1 MTIRKHFLILLF
13 AILCPVV
20 AQAGDTTETH
30 IAVSGSLPVLLTVP
44 HDGEWLPDTLPIRT
58 KGVMVRDLNTRRLA
72 EALAARLEEQT
83 GKRPYLLIAC
93 LSRKV
98 LDVNRSPAEATEAA
112 EALPAYRAYHAQL
125 AQFVADIRQRF
136 PQGGLLLDIHGQ
148 GFDTGMIFRGTQ
160 AGLTTQA
167 LIERHGPQAIQ
178 GRTSL
183 SGQLAA
189 RGYRVSPPI
198 DAPSLHE
205 SRYAG
210 GYTVMSYGSHRPDGI
225 DAIQLEFGRDLRSSP
240 RLPQDLAASLIAFLH
255 DYGFMEVYP
264 AKP

>member
-1 MTIRKHFLILLF
+1 MLGRFLR
-13 AILCPVV
+13 V
-20 AQAGDTTETH
+20 H
-30 IAVSGSLPVLLTVP
+30 ID
-44 HDGEWLPDTLPIRT
+44 H
-58 KGVMVRDLNTRRLA
+58 
-72 EALAARLEEQT
+72 
-83 GKRPYLLIAC
+83 
-93 LSRKV
+93 
-98 LDVNRSPAEATEAA
+98 
-112 EALPAYRAYHAQL
+112 L
-125 AQFVADIRQRF
+125 AQFDADIGDDAGHV
-136 PQGGLLLDIHGQ
+136 GGADFRVGNLGDDGVLQPHDEAQQDDGQ
-148 GFDTGMIFRGTQ
+148 GHEAGMIFRGTQ

-210 GYTVMSYGSHRPDGI
+210 GYTVVSYGSHRPDGI
-225 DAIQLEFGRDLRSSP
+225 DAIQLEFGRDLRNSP
-240 RLPQDLAASLIAFLH
+240 HLPQDLAASLIAFLR
-255 DYGFMEVYP
+255 DFGFMEAYP

>member
-1 MTIRKHFLILLF
+1 M
-13 AILCPVV
+13 
-20 AQAGDTTETH
+20 
-30 IAVSGSLPVLLTVP
+30 
-44 HDGEWLPDTLPIRT
+44 
-58 KGVMVRDLNTRRLA
+58 
-72 EALAARLEEQT
+72 
-83 GKRPYLLIAC
+83 
-93 LSRKV
+93 

-148 GFDTGMIFRGTQ
+148 GHEAGMIFRGTQ